1 MDGAP
6 RQETRCPKGKG
17 LCGRIPVNQ
26 INEINEFK
34 SPNTYHLERAL
45 RLYVK
50 VTGPRLNKGKEI
62 WAGQVK
68 QWPET

>member
-1 MDGAP
+1 MDRAP
-6 RQETRCPKGKG
+6 YQETRYPQGKG
-17 LCGRIPVNQ
+17 LRGGIPVNQ

-50 VTGPRLNKGKEI
+50 VRGPGLNEGKEI